1 MDVACAVES
10 FILAVMSIHVY
21 YWFLLLLMFS
31 FPLLPLR
38 CAIPVYY
45 DCVIYIPTLCLVQ
58 YSNHC

>member
-21 YWFLLLLMFS
+21 CWFLLLLMFS

-45 DCVIYIPTLCLVQ
+45 DCVIYIPTLCV
-58 YSNHC
+58 